1 MKIVDLVTALGLRV
15 YSGTNALN
23 NEVSGAYVSDLLSD
37 VMGNAE
43 KGEVWITLQTHKNI
57 MAVASL
63 KELPAV
69 ILVKGLMPDQATME
83 KSEEENIPVL
93 GTDEETFRIAGRLYE
108 ILIA

>member
-1 MKIVDLVTALGLRV
+1 MKIVDLVTALNLKV
-15 YSGTNALN
+15 FSGANGMN

-37 VMGNAE
+37 VMGNVD
-43 KGEVWITLQTHKNI
+43 KGEIWITLQTHKNI

-63 KELPAV
+63 KELPGV
-69 ILVKGLMPDQATME
+69 ILVKGLIPDRAAME
-83 KSEEENIPVL
+83 KSDEENIPLL

>member
-1 MKIVDLVTALGLRV
+1 MKIVDLVTALNLKV
-15 YSGTNALN
+15 FSGAKGMN

-37 VMGNAE
+37 VMGNAD
-43 KGEVWITLQTHKNI
+43 KGELWITLQTHKNI

-63 KELPAV
+63 KELPGV
-69 ILVKGLMPDQATME
+69 ILVKGLVPDRAAME
-83 KSEEENIPVL
+83 KSDEENIPLL

>member
-1 MKIVDLVTALGLRV
+1 MKIVDLVTALDLKV
-15 YSGTNALN
+15 YSGNKGIN
-23 NEVSGAYVSDLLSD
+23 KDVSGAYVSDLLSD

-43 KGEVWITLQTHKNI
+43 KGEVWITLQTHRNI

-69 ILVKGLMPDQATME
+69 ILVKGLVPDRATME
-83 KSEEENIPVL
+83 KSEEENIPIL
-93 GTDEETFRIAGRLYE
+93 GTDDETFRIAGRLYE

>member
-1 MKIVDLVTALGLRV
+1 MKIVDLVTALDLKV
-15 YSGTNALN
+15 YSGSKGMN
-23 NEVSGAYVSDLLSD
+23 NNVSGAYVSDLLSD

-43 KGEVWITLQTHKNI
+43 KGELWITLQTHRNI

-69 ILVKGLMPDQATME
+69 ILVKGLVPDRATME
-83 KSEEENIPVL
+83 KSEEENIPIL
-93 GTDEETFRIAGRLYE
+93 GTDDETFRIAGRLYE